1 MPKLQLVIPLM
12 ALMAVIIIGLAVYL
26 FVNYS
31 GIDITQGII
40 LIAVA
45 AVVLLVVM
53 GVMILILRSAANKK

>member
-31 GIDITQGII
+31 GIGITQGII

-53 GVMILILRSAANKK
+53 GIMILVMRSAANKK